1 METTENRLMD
11 EARHEPVKNV
21 FRLGWEFIIV
31 NRTLA
36 LMTVAAFVLL
46 TLLELV
52 PIVGLAASVAV
63 GVFAQ
68 SVQIYVGRAFAE
80 AASIDAFLSEARLTT
95 LSTFLTRYQAPAF
108 GAWLGWFVISMGAFI
123 IWMTLA
129 LSAGF
134 DPTMLEESIADEAQL
149 MALMEAMGLSLL
161 PVLLI
166 GLLIIYVYPIAQG
179 RVILSDTFGDA
190 FKAVF
195 SVFLPSV
202 WKAAAEGE
210 YFRFLFVF
218 GLALLGI
225 GMLVGIAMM
234 LLFLIPLFGPI
245 LFALLTAGLFYVM
258 FLVMAIASVLARSM
272 VEAF

>member
-1 METTENRLMD
+1 MEMTENRLMD

-21 FRLGWEFIIV
+21 FRLGWEFIVV

-123 IWMTLA
+123 VWMTLA

-134 DPTMLEESIADEAQL
+134 DPAMLEETIADEAQL
-149 MALMEAMGLSLL
+149 MALIEAMGLSLL

-166 GLLIIYVYPIAQG
+166 GMLIIYVYPIAQG

-202 WKAAAEGE
+202 WKAAAAGE

-234 LLFLIPLFGPI
+234 LLFFIPLLGPV
-245 LFALLTAGLFYVM
+245 LFALLMAGLFYVM
-258 FLVMAIASVLARSM
+258 FLVMAIASILARSM